1 MLYLAPALAFSPAK
15 GRQSELLS
23 REETE
28 ALGIVWKGN
37 SSTVSSHDLLT
48 EPATYP
54 TDFTWGDKD
63 GVNYLTPSLNQ
74 HIPQYCGSCWAHG
87 SVSALGDR
95 IKIAREAKGTDI
107 QLSVQHVLN
116 CGGVGSCHGD
126 RLLLRLC
133 LCLRLSLRPTPT
145 LTLTLA

>member
-1 MLYLAPALAFSPAK
+1 MLYLAAALAFSPAK

-95 IKIAREAKGTDI
+95 IKIARGGKGIDI
-107 QLSVQHVLN
+107 QLSVQHVRRKP
-116 CGGVGSCHGD
+116 S
-126 RLLLRLC
+126 
-133 LCLRLSLRPTPT
+133 SPTFLPFT
-145 LTLTLA
+145 

>member
-1 MLYLAPALAFSPAK
+1 MLYLAAALAFSPAK
-15 GRQSELLS
+15 GRKSELLS

-63 GVNYLTPSLNQ
+63 GVNYLTPVVNQ
-74 HIPQYCGSCWAHG
+74 HLPQYCGSCWAFSTTG
-87 SVSALGDR
+87 AVEGAFA
-95 IKIAREAKGTDI
+95 IATGE
-107 QLSVQHVLN
+107 
-116 CGGVGSCHGD
+116 
-126 RLLLRLC
+126 LR
-133 LCLRLSLRPTPT
+133 SE
-145 LTLTLA
+145 